1 MAGRPKGLPKTGGRK
16 KGARNKLTVA
26 LKDAILE
33 AGNNAGG
40 EEGLVGYLTAQA
52 VSKPSSFLALLG
64 RLLPLTAAGDKSNP
78 LNMNAGVTHVY
89 YTRESAPGVKE
100 DPAPVRMPKTVLGS
114 P

>member
-16 KGARNKLTVA
+16 KGTPNKLTVA
-26 LKDAILE
+26 LKEAILE
-33 AGNNAGG
+33 ARNNAGG